1 MLCMNTLEGVIIKC
15 KYGLEIKTLMQL
27 IGDGLLLLKDL
38 SYLQDEKSAYTTQ
51 ELLEMIFCNSNKW
64 CGAIMYL
71 DFFVPQLLGYV
82 TVIIVKT
89 VHQLLTKKRG
99 LLDSEDSV
107 D

>member
-15 KYGLEIKTLMQL
+15 KYGLETKTLMQL
-27 IGDGLLLLKDL
+27 IGDGLLLKDL
-38 SYLQDEKSAYTTQ
+38 STLQDEKSAYTTQ

-89 VHQLLTKKRG
+89 VHQLFIDQEEGVTRQWR
-99 LLDSEDSV
+99 
-107 D
+107 